1 MEMTRRPSEEALGL
15 LELVSLISNFLDPP
29 DLFSCV
35 QVSRLWNKATVPS
48 LWHTI
53 NDNEYQWPKILKAHD
68 YPRINNGKDRNWIRA
83 TFTKYGAWIRVL
95 SIHWRVTLD
104 VAHFCG
110 SCTRIHTL
118 ILSNPFKNKTLLEE
132 QEFRAIRWREPRV
145 APGTGIIGLA
155 VRIAVDRISLSS
167 GGPIASETPGER
179 EASLQQR
186 EWAMTNLFLRLIQK
200 NHGLSGVRL
209 SSTLQEL
216 QTVDF
221 PSSIY
226 DTLASKRRF
235 HVLENYAD
243 CNDLGALLE
252 TLPHIR
258 YYSSSSW
265 TVSSSPFQTALP
277 SLQALRLQ
285 DCIDTLLFASI
296 LQHLPN
302 LRSLWTGGF
311 RVATPYCKENFI
323 HEVKNNIKPTTLQLL
338 YLGRTTP
345 LEDEMLRATIPCLP
359 DLRDLTSGNLDETT
373 ILTLVECCRQLETV
387 TLSVDQDSAKPVP
400 ENALSYFLEGCP
412 KLRVLDAS
420 RYTVDATQLKEG
432 RVWVCRDLEVLKCQ
446 IIGIEHLLQTDDEI
460 HGTISTTPGDM
471 SRFLTGQQSA
481 FHVQQQSQNWHHQVY
496 SRLASLTKLTT
507 LVLWLDPVLEG
518 AGSLEFTLETGMV
531 EIRINIRRYL
541 RTRDLKQCILVCRDW
556 WRTFEPLICNE
567 TSVRLRRHESVFGPQ
582 GQPDEWD
589 QLNQDQDLSST
600 PRQPSAYSI
609 VRHRHQVYSLGSFRL
624 ELAYIPFGNLRSIV
638 LGSGDLNTNDLT
650 PWIHFL
656 RGCKDSLQELELVGF
671 RTLPEA
677 HFWEMLML
685 LPRLRELQIHHGGIV
700 EYDQARVFWKVCS
713 RLESLK
719 LRQTYFTH
727 LTGTSYPY
735 PDLSN
740 MKELFLSNIG
750 MEFERQARIVAQCGQ
765 LRRLW
770 WKTPQISEA
779 RDDVIPH
786 IEDAILS
793 RRLSRLEGMRIE
805 TSTVSAASH
814 VLSES
819 TDRHCPAAE
828 GLGDNRVDSSR
839 MGL

>member
-1 MEMTRRPSEEALGL
+1 MDMTRHPSEEALGL
-15 LELVSLISNFLDPP
+15 LELVSLISSFLDPP

-53 NDNEYQWPKILKAHD
+53 NDNENQWPKILKAHD

-95 SIHWRVTLD
+95 SINWRVILE

-110 SCTRIHTL
+110 SCTHIHTL

-132 QEFRAIRWREPRV
+132 QEFRAIRRRGPRAV
-145 APGTGIIGLA
+145 PGTGLVALA
-155 VRIAVDRISLSS
+155 VRIAVDRISLF
-167 GGPIASETPGER
+167 GGGSIAPETPGER

-186 EWAMTNLFLRLIQK
+186 EWAMTNLFHRLIQQ
-200 NHGLSGVRL
+200 NQGLSGVRL
-209 SSTLQEL
+209 SSTLQDL

-221 PSSIY
+221 PASIY

-252 TLPHIR
+252 MLPHIR

-359 DLRDLTSGNLDETT
+359 DLRDLTSGNLDEIT

-400 ENALSYFLEGCP
+400 YNALSYFLEGCP
-412 KLRVLDAS
+412 RLRVLDAS
-420 RYTVDATQLKEG
+420 RYTVDATQLEDG

-446 IIGIEHLLQTDDEI
+446 IIGIERLLQTNEEI
-460 HGTISTTPGDM
+460 HGTISTSSGDM
-471 SRFLTGQQSA
+471 SWFLAGQQSA

-496 SRLASLTKLTT
+496 GRLGSLTKLTT
-507 LVLWLDPVLEG
+507 LVLWWDPVLEG
-518 AGSLEFTLETGMV
+518 AGSLDFTLETGMGQLSTLTRLEV
-531 EIRINIRRYL
+531 FGFDGMTSRVGPAELTWIAQSWPRLCLLYGLKPSATPMTEVNLAKDAL
-541 RTRDLKQCILVCRDW
+541 RAQFLALRPD
-556 WRTFEPLICNE
+556 
-567 TSVRLRRHESVFGPQ
+567 VRL
-582 GQPDEWD
+582 
-589 QLNQDQDLSST
+589 
-600 PRQPSAYSI
+600 
-609 VRHRHQVYSLGSFRL
+609 
-624 ELAYIPFGNLRSIV
+624 
-638 LGSGDLNTNDLT
+638 LT
-650 PWIHFL
+650 FHP
-656 RGCKDSLQELELVGF
+656 
-671 RTLPEA
+671 
-677 HFWEMLML
+677 
-685 LPRLRELQIHHGGIV
+685 
-700 EYDQARVFWKVCS
+700 
-713 RLESLK
+713 
-719 LRQTYFTH
+719 
-727 LTGTSYPY
+727 
-735 PDLSN
+735 
-740 MKELFLSNIG
+740 
-750 MEFERQARIVAQCGQ
+750 
-765 LRRLW
+765 
-770 WKTPQISEA
+770 
-779 RDDVIPH
+779 
-786 IEDAILS
+786 
-793 RRLSRLEGMRIE
+793 
-805 TSTVSAASH
+805 
-814 VLSES
+814 
-819 TDRHCPAAE
+819 
-828 GLGDNRVDSSR
+828 
-839 MGL
+839 